1 MLGIPRKATL
11 LAQVGE
17 TVVSRCCAGSA
28 VATAAVVIYVTSS
41 MQAMFGGPTRLHQV
55 STLQVV
61 FCTATT
67 AGLNYIE
74 KNGTGTIQ
82 GGSSLVRNV
91 KYLILIVIV

>member
-1 MLGIPRKATL
+1 M
-11 LAQVGE
+11 
-17 TVVSRCCAGSA
+17 
-28 VATAAVVIYVTSS
+28 ATAAVVIYVTSS

-91 KYLILIVIV
+91 KYLILIVIVYSNSAHKTVHRRYFQLAHFIPII